1 MSDKI
6 PTPQVVD
13 VSPDDLRRGKCQLNP
28 QAEAARR
35 RGTSWPL
42 IVVSFAVGYGGGA
55 IARWL
60 LHIPRT
66 PNVAMDFFRPLAA
79 LLVMLG
85 VFYGVSRVLIRRS
98 PPMFVAEPV
107 QWLLIGFCVKAFG

>member
-1 MSDKI
+1 MTVQS
-6 PTPQVVD
+6 
-13 VSPDDLRRGKCQLNP
+13 NP
-28 QAEAARR
+28 QAEDARGRKTNWLITAAEY
-35 RGTSWPL
+35 
-42 IVVSFAVGYGGGA
+42 AVGYGGGA

-66 PNVAMDFFRPLAA
+66 PNVAMDFLRPLAA